1 MHLTETDDVKRYYGI
16 YRAVVKDTKD
26 PLNVRRIKVIV
37 PQVTG
42 NEVTDWVWPIHGTEN
57 PPPIGKGVFISYLGG
72 DPEYPLWLGKFG
84 AGTGNGGGGGGG
96 TNPPGIFAYGAWH
109 STATQS
115 ASVNTPT
122 LVTVNTKDY
131 ESDIAVV
138 NNTKFQV
145 TYPGVYNIQFSF
157 QFHGLSGGGSGTT
170 TQIWF
175 AKNGTTIPQSN
186 TKVTVNNNS
195 PYIVAAWN
203 FFQQLNAND
212 YLQMYWQTDNT
223 QIKIEASSAS
233 STPAIPSVI
242 VTMNQIA

>member
-1 MHLTETDDVKRYYGI
+1 MHKKYDGI
-16 YRAVVKDTKD
+16 FRGIVRDNKD
-26 PLNVRRIKVIV
+26 PDNLRRVKVSV
-37 PQVTG
+37 PQITG
-42 NEVTDWVWPIHGTEN
+42 NEVSSWAWPIHGTEN
-57 PPPIGKGVFISYLGG
+57 PPPIGKGVFIAYIGG
-72 DPEYPLWLGKFG
+72 DPEYPVWLGKFG
-84 AGTGNGGGGGGG
+84 AGTGSTNGGGGGEP
-96 TNPPGIFAYGAWH
+96 NPPGIFAYGAWH

-115 ASVNTPT
+115 ASLNTPT

-138 NNTKFQV
+138 NSSKFKV
-145 TYPGVYNIQFSF
+145 TYAGVYNVQFSF

-175 AKNGTTIPQSN
+175 AKNGVNIPQSN

-195 PYIVAAWN
+195 PYIVASWN

-212 YLQMYWQTDNT
+212 YLQIYWQTDNT

-233 STPAIPSVI
+233 PNPSIPSVI